1 MDEGT
6 NRPSSRSKAR
16 IALECD
22 AVSGS
27 DVTSYFIRRFLLIV
41 PTFIGIS
48 LLVFTL
54 TRLVPGGPI
63 ERMLNE
69 AAIAG
74 NEMGASTLVSGY
86 NGVGGSTLS
95 ADQLDELKAY
105 YGFDKPVLISYLDW
119 LGKVLVLDLGTSTRY
134 GEPVW
139 DTIRDRFPISI
150 FYGVITLILTYGV
163 CIPLGIAKA
172 IRHKSSFDN
181 LTSVIVFFGY
191 AIPSYVV
198 GIAVLTLFASEWEL
212 FPLGGFV
219 SDDFE
224 DLDFWDQVKD
234 VFNHAVL
241 PLLAYLAGSFAVT
254 TLMMKNALMDNLS
267 ADYVRTAIA
276 KGMAFK
282 RAVFRHAL
290 RNSLIPIATSFGGNI
305 SLILTGSF
313 LIEKIFNIDGFGLLG
328 FESLVE
334 RDYPIVMGILVISSL
349 LFLIGNILSDICVA
363 LVDPRVRFGSEGAA
377 G

>member
-1 MDEGT
+1 MLF
-6 NRPSSRSKAR
+6 R
-16 IALECD
+16 L
-22 AVSGS
+22 S
-27 DVTSYFIRRFLLIV
+27 DVTSYFIRRILLIV

-69 AAIAG
+69 AAMAG
-74 NEMGASTLVSGY
+74 NEMGASTLISGY
-86 NGVGGSTLS
+86 DGIGGSTLS

-105 YGFDKPVLISYLDW
+105 YGFDKPVLISYLEW

-150 FYGVITLILTYGV
+150 FYGVTTLILTYGV

-181 LTSVIVFFGY
+181 ITSAIVFFGY

-219 SDDFE
+219 SDDFQ
-224 DLDFWDQVKD
+224 DLGFWDQVED
-234 VFNHAVL
+234 VFSHAVL
-241 PLLAYLAGSFAVT
+241 PLLAYVAGSFAVT
-254 TLMMKNALMDNLS
+254 TMMMKNALMDNLA

-349 LFLIGNILSDICVA
+349 LFLVGNILSDICVA
-363 LVDPRVRFGSEGAA
+363 LVDPRVRFGSDGAA